1 MKKEKQEYLMAEKAK
16 KDDRIITGGA
26 LIGLGVGFTTGDL
39 LGALFFGLGVSY
51 LYLGLATNNASKDA

>member
-1 MKKEKQEYLMAEKAK
+1 MAEKAK